1 MPFKNLSSPRQV
13 NQLDAEVRSI
23 AHLANPELVAVL
35 SADPARI
42 AVHQASGGN
51 PKTTNISLS
60 QGDEVALLSRDVA
73 LVRSGDAVWAILNMA
88 HSPKMDQ
95 VARDIRALC
104 MRPTGSTALA
114 FGWDGSATELTLNK
128 NDVDAR
134 TFPLRGDVRA
144 ADMTATDT
152 YVVVDKGDGGELR
165 VHPGGTPEPGANWR
179 ATLPRE
185 AASFDRLRSAAKLSV
200 LFKRGSSD
208 VCAVTAVGGKLV
220 PKMVRLAEAPIDMA
234 VYETSMFAL
243 FPGNRAALYNSE
255 AIAAAGDKTLD
266 PTASLTVNA
275 RGELRA
281 MTAAGKGSP
290 QLWVGS
296 SAGDVLTIA
305 LVRQSSIPSL

>member
-13 NQLDAEVRSI
+13 NQLDAEVRSV

-35 SADPARI
+35 SADPVRI
-42 AVHQASGGN
+42 AIHQASGGN
-51 PKTTNISLS
+51 PKTTNISLT

-73 LVRSGDAVWAILNMA
+73 LVRSGDAVWAVLNIA
-88 HSPKMDQ
+88 HSPKMEQ

-114 FGWDGSATELTLNK
+114 FGWDGSATEITLNK

-144 ADMTATDT
+144 ADITATDT

-179 ATLPRE
+179 ASLPRD
-185 AASFDRLRSAAKLSV
+185 AASFDRLRSAPKLSV
-200 LFKRGSSD
+200 VWKRGSPD
-208 VCAVTAVGGKLV
+208 VCVVTASGGRLV
-220 PKMVRLAEAPIDMA
+220 AKMVRLAESPIDMA
-234 VYETSMFAL
+234 VYDTSMFAI
-243 FPGNRAALYNSE
+243 FPGNRAALYNAD
-255 AIAAAGDKTLD
+255 AIAGAGEGALE
-266 PTASLTVNA
+266 PTASISINA
-275 RGELRA
+275 RGELRTVA
-281 MTAAGKGSP
+281 AAGKNAP

-296 SAGDVLTIA
+296 SAGDVLTVA

>member
-13 NQLDAEVRSI
+13 NQLDAEVRSV

-35 SADPARI
+35 SADPVRI
-42 AVHQASGGN
+42 AIHQASGGN
-51 PKTTNISLS
+51 PKTTNISLT

-73 LVRSGDAVWAILNMA
+73 LVRSGDAVWAVLNIA
-88 HSPKMDQ
+88 HSPKMEQ

-114 FGWDGSATELTLNK
+114 FGWDGSATEITLNK

-144 ADMTATDT
+144 ADITATDT

-179 ATLPRE
+179 ASLPRD
-185 AASFDRLRSAAKLSV
+185 AASFDRLRSAPKLSV
-200 LFKRGSSD
+200 VWKRGSPD
-208 VCAVTAVGGKLV
+208 VCVVTASGGRLV
-220 PKMVRLAEAPIDMA
+220 AKMVRLAESPIDMA
-234 VYETSMFAL
+234 VYDTSMFAI
-243 FPGNRAALYNSE
+243 FPGNRAALYN
-255 AIAAAGDKTLD
+255 ADALAGAGEGALE
-266 PTASLTVNA
+266 PTASISINA
-275 RGELRA
+275 RGELRTVA
-281 MTAAGKGSP
+281 AAGKNAP

-296 SAGDVLTIA
+296 SAGDVLTVA

>member
-13 NQLDAEVRSI
+13 NQLDAEVRSV

-35 SADPARI
+35 SADPVRI
-42 AVHQASGGN
+42 AIHQASGGN

-73 LVRSGDAVWAILNMA
+73 LVRSGDAVWAVLNIA
-88 HSPKMDQ
+88 HSPKMEQ

-179 ATLPRE
+179 ASLPRE
-185 AASFDRLRSAAKLSV
+185 AASFDRLRSAPKLSV
-200 LFKRGSSD
+200 VWKRGSSD
-208 VCAVTAVGGKLV
+208 VCVVTASGGRLV
-220 PKMVRLAEAPIDMA
+220 AKMVRLAETPIDIA
-234 VYETSMFAL
+234 VYDTSMFAI
-243 FPGNRAALYNSE
+243 FPGNRAALYN
-255 AIAAAGDKTLD
+255 ADALAAAGEGALD
-266 PTASLTVNA
+266 PTASLSINA
-275 RGELRA
+275 RGELRTLA
-281 MTAAGKGSP
+281 AAGKSTP

-296 SAGDVLTIA
+296 SAGDVLTVA

>member
-13 NQLDAEVRSI
+13 NQLDAEVRSV

-35 SADPARI
+35 SADPVRI
-42 AVHQASGGN
+42 AIHQASGGN
-51 PKTTNISLS
+51 PKTTNISLT

-73 LVRSGDAVWAILNMA
+73 LVRSGDAVWAVLNIA
-88 HSPKMDQ
+88 HSPKMEQ

-114 FGWDGSATELTLNK
+114 FGWDGSATEITLNK

-144 ADMTATDT
+144 ADITATDT

-179 ATLPRE
+179 ASLPRD
-185 AASFDRLRSAAKLSV
+185 AASFDRLRSAPKLSV
-200 LFKRGSSD
+200 VWKRGSPD
-208 VCAVTAVGGKLV
+208 VCVVTASGGRLV
-220 PKMVRLAEAPIDMA
+220 AKMVRLAESPIDMA
-234 VYETSMFAL
+234 VYDTSMFAI
-243 FPGNRAALYNSE
+243 FPGNRAALYNAD
-255 AIAAAGDKTLD
+255 AIAGAGEGALE
-266 PTASLTVNA
+266 PTASISINA
-275 RGELRA
+275 RGELR
-281 MTAAGKGSP
+281 TVAATGKNAP

-296 SAGDVLTIA
+296 SAGDVLTVA

>member
-1 MPFKNLSSPRQV
+1 MPFKNLSSSRQV

-35 SADPARI
+35 SADPVRVAI
-42 AVHQASGGN
+42 HQASGGN
-51 PKTTNISLS
+51 PKTTNLTLT
-60 QGDEVALLSRDVA
+60 QGDEIALLSRDVV
-73 LVRSGDAVWAILNMA
+73 LVRSGDAVWAVLNIA

-114 FGWDGSATELTLNK
+114 FGWDGSATELTLSK
-128 NDVDAR
+128 NDVEAR
-134 TFPLRGDVRA
+134 TFQMRGDVRA

-185 AASFDRLRSAAKLSV
+185 AASFDRLRSAPKLSV
-200 LFKRGSSD
+200 VYKRGSAD
-208 VCAVTAVGGKLV
+208 VCVVTASGGRLAA
-220 PKMVRLAEAPIDMA
+220 KMVRLAESPIDMA
-234 VYETSMFAL
+234 VYETSMFAI
-243 FPGNRAALYNSE
+243 FPSGRAALYN
-255 AIAAAGDKTLD
+255 ADALAGAGTGALD
-266 PTASLTVNA
+266 PTASISVNA
-275 RGELRA
+275 RGELRTV
-281 MTAAGKGSP
+281 TAAGKGSP
-290 QLWVGS
+290 QLWIGT
-296 SAGDVLTIA
+296 SAGDVLNVP

>member
-13 NQLDAEVRSI
+13 NQLDAEVRSV

-35 SADPARI
+35 SADPVRI
-42 AVHQASGGN
+42 AIHQASGGN
-51 PKTTNISLS
+51 PKTTNISLT

-73 LVRSGDAVWAILNMA
+73 LVRSGDAVWAVLNIA
-88 HSPKMDQ
+88 HSPKMEQ

-114 FGWDGSATELTLNK
+114 FGWDGSATEITLNK

-144 ADMTATDT
+144 ADITATDT

-179 ATLPRE
+179 ASLPRD
-185 AASFDRLRSAAKLSV
+185 AASFDRLRSAPKLSV
-200 LFKRGSSD
+200 VWKRGSPD
-208 VCAVTAVGGKLV
+208 VCVVTASGGRLV
-220 PKMVRLAEAPIDMA
+220 AKMVRLAESPIDMA
-234 VYETSMFAL
+234 VYDTSMFAI
-243 FPGNRAALYNSE
+243 FPGNRAALYN
-255 AIAAAGDKTLD
+255 ADALAGAGEGALE
-266 PTASLTVNA
+266 PTASISINA
-275 RGELRA
+275 RGELR
-281 MTAAGKGSP
+281 TVAATGKNAP

-296 SAGDVLTIA
+296 SAGDVITVA